1 MFGFSTVEVSGN
13 SMAPTYSAGDWLL
26 VRYLSGK
33 KHTLEVGKVYLVEDP
48 QRPGIRLLKRLM
60 QSRSEHG
67 VMRYWVEGDN
77 SQSTDSRDWGWLEQ
91 NQLLARVLIRYKKG
105 N

>member
-1 MFGFSTVEVSGN
+1 
-13 SMAPTYSAGDWLL
+13 
-26 VRYLSGK
+26 
-33 KHTLEVGKVYLVEDP
+33 VYLIEDP

-77 SQSTDSRDWGWLEQ
+77 LQSTDSRDWGWLEQ

>member
-1 MFGFSTVEVSGN
+1 
-13 SMAPTYSAGDWLL
+13 
-26 VRYLSGK
+26 
-33 KHTLEVGKVYLVEDP
+33 
-48 QRPGIRLLKRLM
+48 M

-77 SQSTDSRDWGWLEQ
+77 LQSTDSRAWGWLEQ